1 MLMAVHMSMPG
12 RILCPSWPGG
22 YVDSDNADSGGG
34 NSTTTVLCSC
44 GSFRAEPV
52 SSQPPYALA
61 KLKKINKAP
70 HFLRQQ
76 FHKQVRMRTVVGRES
91 F

>member
-34 NSTTTVLCSC
+34 NSTTTVLC
-44 GSFRAEPV
+44 
-52 SSQPPYALA
+52 
-61 KLKKINKAP
+61 
-70 HFLRQQ
+70 
-76 FHKQVRMRTVVGRES
+76 
-91 F
+91 

>member
-44 GSFRAEPV
+44 GSFRAEPE

-61 KLKKINKAP
+61 KLKRLIRLRIY
-70 HFLRQQ
+70 FLRQQ
-76 FHKQVRMRTVVGRES
+76 FHKQVRMRTVVGR
-91 F
+91 